1 MFTRRAIGPI
11 AAAAIAIIWEPG
23 AARAQGQLNVIC
35 APAAQWCEAIVAG
48 FTKETGIK
56 VNMVRKS
63 AGEILAQVRAEA
75 KNPKLDLWF
84 GASAETHMV
93 AAESGLLQ
101 PYSSANMANLHA
113 WALKPHQQSKGH
125 CVGVSS
131 AVIGL
136 AYNPEL
142 LKKKGVAPPKEWD
155 DLLAPQFKGEV
166 QMPNPNSSGTAYTII
181 AGLVQLWG
189 EDKAFDYLKKLHAN
203 INTYQRIG
211 EAPVNAVSR
220 GETSAAIGFD
230 LGVFTDKYAGF
241 PVEINYPASGTSYEV
256 ACMSLIKGARNEKE
270 AKRFY
275 DWYLTGPA
283 QDIGPN
289 VNQWHQ
295 PSFKFEKPNPKLPD
309 TAAVK
314 RVDYDFATY
323 GQASTRKRLLDR
335 WEREVG
341 SLPR

>member
-1 MFTRRAIGPI
+1 
-11 AAAAIAIIWEPG
+11 
-23 AARAQGQLNVIC
+23 
-35 APAAQWCEAIVAG
+35 
-48 FTKETGIK
+48 
-56 VNMVRKS
+56 
-63 AGEILAQVRAEA
+63 
-75 KNPKLDLWF
+75 
-84 GASAETHMV
+84 MV
-93 AAESGLLQ
+93 AAEGGLLQ
-101 PYSSANMANLHA
+101 PYTSPNNANLHA
-113 WALKPHQQSKGH
+113 WALKPHAQSKGH

-136 AYNPEL
+136 AFNPEL
-142 LKKKGVAPPKEWD
+142 LKKKGVPAPKDWD
-155 DLLAPQFKGEV
+155 DLLAPHYKGEV

-189 EDKAFDYLKKLHAN
+189 EDKAFEYLKKLHLN

-241 PVEINYPASGTSYEV
+241 PVEINYPIGGTSYEV

-283 QDIGPN
+283 QEIGPA

-295 PSFKFEKPNPKLPD
+295 PSFRFEKPNPKLPD
-309 TAAVK
+309 TTNVK
-314 RVDYDFATY
+314 RVDYDFALY
-323 GQASTRKRLLDR
+323 GLAATRKRLLDR